1 MVFLFKMFPMQ
12 VQKFASL
19 YWNEYGKNNSIFFIC
34 KLIFTKFI
42 FLWITILA
50 TIIPHLNTTVYNYKI
65 FGNSYAIGVFVI
77 TPNLALHYLLFG
89 LIVFIK
95 AISANH
101 KGHKAIKRNQ
111 KF

>member
-34 KLIFTKFI
+34 KLIFTNFI